1 MLVEY
6 LKKNNV
12 EVKHLCFPN
21 RTTPIGNII
30 SKYLKMESTSSNETI
45 HLLFSANRWESMS
58 EIRNLLIEGTW
69 VVCDRY
75 AYSGV
80 AYSSGALNLSKKW
93 CINPDEGLIKPDL
106 VFYLNVPPN
115 YAKNRSEY
123 GDEIYEKIEVQKKI
137 YETYEHFSKEDYWIN
152 IDGTKRIDEIHND
165 IVSQIPNLDCCKE
178 EKFTFLW
185 S

>member
-1 MLVEY
+1 VFCYIYVLIFLY
-6 LKKNNV
+6 SLFKNYRN
-12 EVKHLCFPN
+12 
-21 RTTPIGNII
+21 
-30 SKYLKMESTSSNETI
+30 
-45 HLLFSANRWESMS
+45 
-58 EIRNLLIEGTW
+58 EIRNLLTEGTW

-137 YETYEHFSKEDYWIN
+137 YETYEHFSKENYWIN

-165 IVSQIPNLDCCKE
+165 IVGQIPSLDCCKE